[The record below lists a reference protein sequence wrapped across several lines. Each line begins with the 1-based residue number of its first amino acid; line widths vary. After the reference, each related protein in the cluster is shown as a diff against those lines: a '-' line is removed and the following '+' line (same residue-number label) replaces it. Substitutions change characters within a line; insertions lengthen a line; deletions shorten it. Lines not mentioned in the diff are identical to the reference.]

1 MRQANDRAKW
11 AVTHYDVTAIHMEL
25 DGWHSSQH
33 YGPTM
38 YHTLIW
44 LMDWLL
50 GWLSSSI
57 SCIYSRREQVCK
69 YYIIVGK
76 KMVLDDKI
84 DCDRKTD
91 DIMDRVGEFN
101 LDMGQSRL
109 LLMHCFSLGRL
120 ELLQICLLHARRMV
134 AFIQAWVFDSYYKA
148 SWRLLRRRC
157 TSHGETISF
166 LCPMAPSLCI
176 LYTLPTSL
184 RNISHS
190 FTPQPPF

>member
-1 MRQANDRAKW
+1 
-11 AVTHYDVTAIHMEL
+11 
-25 DGWHSSQH
+25 
-33 YGPTM
+33 
-38 YHTLIW
+38 
-44 LMDWLL
+44 
-50 GWLSSSI
+50 
-57 SCIYSRREQVCK
+57 
-69 YYIIVGK
+69 
-76 KMVLDDKI
+76 
-84 DCDRKTD
+84 
-91 DIMDRVGEFN
+91 
-101 LDMGQSRL
+101 
-109 LLMHCFSLGRL
+109 MHCFSLGRL

-134 AFIQAWVFDSYYKA
+134 VFIQAWVFDSYYKA